1 MDAANNVQI
10 DKSETADRGLDN
22 KETRFPEP
30 PTPWSHSS
38 ADVRRSSSDRGV
50 YMIVGATNDNVQAA
64 PPPYPGKAGKRSKVT
79 DGQFNKPLPVFY
91 IWSVCSSIVV
101 LSTHV

>member
-38 ADVRRSSSDRGV
+38 ADVRRSSSDGV
-50 YMIVGATNDNVQAA
+50 YMIVGATDDNVQAKA
-64 PPPYPGKAGKRSKVT
+64 PFMPPGKRAKVT
-79 DGQFNKPLPVFY
+79 DGQFNEPLPVFC
-91 IWSVCSSIVV
+91 IWSVCSIVV
-101 LSTHV
+101 LSTHF